1 MAVTKLKR
9 LKESSR
15 GNRAQHLKNNV
26 RYIMNPEKTQGGLNI
41 GGNAGVTW
49 QWVYDSMVENKRYW
63 HKEDGSQAFHYVI
76 SFPPELNVSME
87 TAHEVAQDFCDRL
100 LGEDYLYVYAIH
112 DDRPHLHIHVTFDS
126 VSRTTGKK
134 FHSPAGDW
142 EARIQPI
149 TDEVCKKY
157 GLPVLV
163 FGEDRS
169 GTSYETWE
177 DDKKERSGA
186 TGENVVSWNDIIRD
200 DIDEAIRKTNTY
212 DEFLL
217 YLKEQHYQVRDGKY
231 LSLKPFGKMKA
242 VRPKSLGAGYGKEE
256 IMERVGMEKEEKPG
270 YRVYGNPDAIRLLFM
285 KKRYGNPTYHL
296 SPFQRQFYRRWRNT
310 CFIRRPGF
318 KDAWKYKK
326 DVLQLQE
333 MADRIRYLMDGGITT
348 PEECAQRRADLEK
361 ERKAAG
367 SALNAAKTKFYRD
380 EVCKLMRRRK
390 TLLEKEA
397 SGEDV
402 AAEIRSVEE
411 AVMDIMPLGAA
422 EEHFRKRQEAYT
434 DCRLRIR
441 ILKKEIRLVEGI
453 MEANREMPA
462 YFKEQ
467 AMERNREQGIEKT
480 VARSVGNPEENRRM

>member
-1 MAVTKLKR
+1 M
-9 LKESSR
+9 
-15 GNRAQHLKNNV
+15 
-26 RYIMNPEKTQGGLNI
+26 
-41 GGNAGVTW
+41 
-49 QWVYDSMVENKRYW
+49 
-63 HKEDGSQAFHYVI
+63 
-76 SFPPELNVSME
+76 
-87 TAHEVAQDFCDRL
+87 
-100 LGEDYLYVYAIH
+100 
-112 DDRPHLHIHVTFDS
+112 
-126 VSRTTGKK
+126 
-134 FHSPAGDW
+134 
-142 EARIQPI
+142 
-149 TDEVCKKY
+149 
-157 GLPVLV
+157 
-163 FGEDRS
+163 
-169 GTSYETWE
+169 
-177 DDKKERSGA
+177 
-186 TGENVVSWNDIIRD
+186 
-200 DIDEAIRKTNTY
+200 
-212 DEFLL
+212 
-217 YLKEQHYQVRDGKY
+217 
-231 LSLKPFGKMKA
+231 
-242 VRPKSLGAGYGKEE
+242 
-256 IMERVGMEKEEKPG
+256 
-270 YRVYGNPDAIRLLFM
+270 
-285 KKRYGNPTYHL
+285 
-296 SPFQRQFYRRWRNT
+296 
-310 CFIRRPGF
+310 F

-402 AAEIRSVEE
+402 TAEIRSVEE

-422 EEHFRKRQEAYT
+422 EEHFRKRQETYT

-467 AMERNREQGIEKT
+467 AMERNREQGIKKT

>member
-163 FGEDRS
+163 V
-169 GTSYETWE
+169 
-177 DDKKERSGA
+177 GA
-186 TGENVVSWNDIIRD
+186 
-200 DIDEAIRKTNTY
+200 
-212 DEFLL
+212 
-217 YLKEQHYQVRDGKY
+217 
-231 LSLKPFGKMKA
+231 
-242 VRPKSLGAGYGKEE
+242 
-256 IMERVGMEKEEKPG
+256 
-270 YRVYGNPDAIRLLFM
+270 
-285 KKRYGNPTYHL
+285 
-296 SPFQRQFYRRWRNT
+296 
-310 CFIRRPGF
+310 
-318 KDAWKYKK
+318 
-326 DVLQLQE
+326 
-333 MADRIRYLMDGGITT
+333 
-348 PEECAQRRADLEK
+348 
-361 ERKAAG
+361 
-367 SALNAAKTKFYRD
+367 
-380 EVCKLMRRRK
+380 
-390 TLLEKEA
+390 
-397 SGEDV
+397 
-402 AAEIRSVEE
+402 
-411 AVMDIMPLGAA
+411 
-422 EEHFRKRQEAYT
+422 
-434 DCRLRIR
+434 
-441 ILKKEIRLVEGI
+441 
-453 MEANREMPA
+453 
-462 YFKEQ
+462 
-467 AMERNREQGIEKT
+467 ERNFL
-480 VARSVGNPEENRRM
+480 